1 MADIKFAS
9 KVHLGVRSS
18 ILGCE
23 GDSSILTTGMPT
35 KLMYVIILRVD
46 MVVNMGMHSGATSRD
61 SMLIHT
67 SYGVEL

>member
-35 KLMYVIILRVD
+35 KLMYVIILTFR
-46 MVVNMGMHSGATSRD
+46 S
-61 SMLIHT
+61 IW
-67 SYGVEL
+67 